1 MRISFDQHFNIFSE
15 CMVPNDAD
23 KESCVCCETPKPG
36 SAPKKAT
43 SAFDNPAKANAV
55 FDVASGGG
63 GGFKFGSGAAAS
75 PPTGG
80 ASGFTFGGG
89 GGGGTAAARYVRTS

>member
-1 MRISFDQHFNIFSE
+1 
-15 CMVPNDAD
+15 MVPNEAD
-23 KESCVCCETPKPG
+23 KDSCVCCETPKPG
-36 SAPKKAT
+36 SAPKKAA

-55 FDVASGGG
+55 FAVAPGGGGGG

-89 GGGGTAAARYVRTS
+89 GGGGTAAARYVLTA